1 MQYGRAIPGAVVG
14 HRPLQELQVPQY
26 RRIRARMLVLGAAVC
41 PQPPHDLQ
49 VPLARRLRARVALK
63 GTAVCMRVLQHR
75 EVSTFRRRTDNAV
88 AITPAAPVGP
98 QPLEHRQVA
107 ASCRRMA
114 FSLLVKTVKST
125 YNILAPRAAVHPR
138 PLKQSKVPDPRRCNC
153 RTALHGAPRA
163 AIRPQPMQRRKLPT
177 LHHRRAQPSLR
188 FMDGGANSMHSPKT
202 LHR

>member
-1 MQYGRAIPGAVVG
+1 
-14 HRPLQELQVPQY
+14 
-26 RRIRARMLVLGAAVC
+26 
-41 PQPPHDLQ
+41 
-49 VPLARRLRARVALK
+49 
-63 GTAVCMRVLQHR
+63 
-75 EVSTFRRRTDNAV
+75 
-88 AITPAAPVGP
+88 
-98 QPLEHRQVA
+98 
-107 ASCRRMA
+107 MA

-125 YNILAPRAAVHPR
+125 YNILAPRAAIHPR

-202 LHR
+202 LHRSSPPSAITTPQGARPPSSRALQAITIRRSTCCRPNESSACMVNNHRSTAPRRRLVYRILYPLDTVRISGHFGSSHHGESVSACPLHCRQGAVPCSQPTTTTII